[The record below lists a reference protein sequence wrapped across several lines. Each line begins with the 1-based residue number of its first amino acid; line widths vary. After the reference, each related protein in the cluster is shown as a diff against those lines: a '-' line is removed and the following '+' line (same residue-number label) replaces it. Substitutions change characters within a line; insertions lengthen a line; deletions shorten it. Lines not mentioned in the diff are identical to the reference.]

1 MEGNLNIIGVIP
13 ARYESTRLR
22 FKLLRSICGKSL
34 LQWTW
39 ENASS
44 THSLDKLI
52 IACDHIEIKKE
63 AEKFG
68 AQVVLTSLDHSSGTD
83 RIAEA
88 VRDIDAKIIINI
100 QADEPLIHHS
110 IIDSLA
116 GEMLAN
122 SDLVLA
128 TVKRR
133 IDRESEINNSNVVKV
148 ITNREDFAIYFS
160 RFPIPFY
167 RQLDRSSSCLSES
180 EVSQA
185 LAGYSGQPSPE
196 GTYYKHLGIYAYT
209 KDFLY
214 TFKNLPKSFLEEA
227 EKLEQLRAIEAG
239 YKIKVIETQFDSCG
253 VDTEDD
259 LREVERILT
268 GRAV

>member
-1 MEGNLNIIGVIP
+1 MEENLNIIGVIP

-39 ENASS
+39 ENAASA
-44 THSLDKLI
+44 HSLDKLI

-68 AQVVLTSLDHSSGTD
+68 AEVVLTSLDHSSGTD

-88 VRDIDAKIIINI
+88 VRDINAKIVINI

-116 GEMLAN
+116 EEMLAN
-122 SDLVLA
+122 SDLVMA
-128 TVKRR
+128 TVKRK
-133 IDRESEINNSNVVKV
+133 IDRESEVNDPNVVKV
-148 ITNREDFAIYFS
+148 ITTREDFAIYFS

-167 RQLDRSSSCLSES
+167 RQPISN
-180 EVSQA
+180 
-185 LAGYSGQPSPE
+185 GI
-196 GTYYKHLGIYAYT
+196 YYKHLGIYAYT

-239 YKIKVIETQFDSCG
+239 HKIKVIETQFDSCG

-259 LREVERILT
+259 LREVERILA